1 MGRSLS
7 DKSQVLA
14 AYVFWQVMLILWTS
28 FLIYQLRVFGRNSV
42 VTESIILRSLALQT
56 VTKEYYLVC
65 VEQLKMKLKIE
76 VRLRKKY
83 FSLKSH
89 NEFREG

>member
-1 MGRSLS
+1 M
-7 DKSQVLA
+7 
-14 AYVFWQVMLILWTS
+14 
-28 FLIYQLRVFGRNSV
+28 